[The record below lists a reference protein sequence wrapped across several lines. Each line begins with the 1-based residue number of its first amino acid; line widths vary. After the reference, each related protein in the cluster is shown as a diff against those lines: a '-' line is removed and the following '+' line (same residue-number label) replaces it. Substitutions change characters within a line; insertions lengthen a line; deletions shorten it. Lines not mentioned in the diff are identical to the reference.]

1 MYSITINAK
10 TAQELENLSA
20 LLAGHGVNKTPEKT
34 LADFGLQEIT
44 DFLAE
49 HHRLHVV
56 EAQPQA
62 AAPKAKKKEK
72 PVEEPS
78 LDPAGLKA
86 DAMSMLNGVYAQPEG
101 KKIAMAI
108 LKEFSVRNFNSIPDH
123 LGDEFHRRTLEMLD
137 AAGLVGA

>member
-1 MYSITINAK
+1 MYSLTVNLK
-10 TAQELENLSA
+10 NLSEVKAVTDA
-20 LLAGHGVNKTPEKT
+20 LSGNNQAPEKT

-56 EAQPQA
+56 EAQA